1 MQKNKTKD
9 IIVVGFALFAIFFGA
24 GNLIFPP
31 YLGVMSGDGWI
42 TSAVGFLIA
51 DPVFPVL
58 GVIATAMVGGMP
70 DDMGKRVGHKFAVAL
85 GFISVLVL
93 CVLFAVPRTAATAHE
108 VFTVQVFGDG
118 TLESVPAVVTSL
130 IFFILSWI
138 CVIRSAKVVDII
150 GKFLTPVLLI
160 ILIGTIIVAI
170 FNPAGEI
177 ASGSPGLE
185 QGMIDSLFI
194 KGFTEGYQTMDALG
208 SALMAGIVVSDL
220 INKGYND
227 EKERFRASVG
237 VGLVAAILLA
247 IVYGGLTYVG
257 ATVSGSELYANE
269 YLPADN
275 RTGILV
281 GVFTEM
287 YGAAGKWA
295 IGIATALACLTTSV
309 GLTGVAGN
317 FFTRVFHKDEKFY
330 KIIVTCSTIL
340 AFFISLFGVNT
351 IINFAV
357 PILAILYP
365 IYMCL
370 FIITLFD
377 KFIKYNWVY
386 TGAVIFTAIIS
397 IPKGIA
403 QLYAMNGWQTPGFL
417 ASITEFYGK
426 LPLAFLDLN
435 WIVPAIIGMVVFG
448 VISAVGHVGKT
459 RDDM

>member
-9 IIVVGFALFAIFFGA
+9 IIIVGFALFAIFFGA

-31 YLGVMSGDGWI
+31 YLGVMSGGDWL
-42 TSAVGFLIA
+42 TSAIGFLIA

-58 GVIATAMVGGMP
+58 GVIATAMVGGMA
-70 DDMGKRVGHKFAVAL
+70 DDMGKRVGHGFAVAL
-85 GFISVLVL
+85 GFISVTVL
-93 CVLFAVPRTAATAHE
+93 CVLFAVPRTAATTHE

-118 TLESVPAVVTSL
+118 TIESVSPWITSL

-138 CVIRSAKVVDII
+138 CVVRSAKVVDII

-160 ILIGTIIVAI
+160 ILIGTIIIAI
-170 FNPAGEI
+170 FNPAGEM
-177 ASGSPGLE
+177 AAGSPGLE

-208 SALMAGIVVSDL
+208 SALMAGIVVTDL

-227 EKERFRASVG
+227 EKERFKVSIG
-237 VGLVAAILLA
+237 VGIVAAVLLA
-247 IVYGGLTYVG
+247 IIYGGLTYVG
-257 ATVSGSELYANE
+257 ATMSGDPMYANE

-281 GVFTEM
+281 GIFTEM

-317 FFTRVFHKDEKFY
+317 FFTRVFKKDEKFY
-330 KIIVTCSTIL
+330 QIIVTCSTIL

-357 PILAILYP
+357 PVLAILYP

-370 FIITLFD
+370 FVVTLFD
-377 KFIKYNWVY
+377 KFIKYNWTY
-386 TGAVIFTAIIS
+386 TGAVIFVALIS

-403 QLYAMNGWQTPGFL
+403 QLFAMNGWETPGFL
-417 ASITEFYGK
+417 VSITDLYAK
-426 LPLAFLDLN
+426 IPLAGIDMN
-435 WIVPAIIGMVVFG
+435 WIIPAIVGMIVFTI
-448 VISAVGHVGKT
+448 ISAVGHVGKT
-459 RDDM
+459 RDNQ